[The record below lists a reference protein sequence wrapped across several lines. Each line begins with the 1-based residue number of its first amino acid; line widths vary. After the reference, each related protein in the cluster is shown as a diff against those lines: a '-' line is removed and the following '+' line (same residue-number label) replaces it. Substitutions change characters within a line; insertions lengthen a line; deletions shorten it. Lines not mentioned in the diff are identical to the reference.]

1 MTKHRNKSTVDRTS
15 DRQRGP
21 YTMYI
26 RSPVKNGVF
35 AVLFLWA
42 VQALQD
48 THIARTDGCTKVDGK
63 NVAEL

>member
-1 MTKHRNKSTVDRTS
+1 
-15 DRQRGP
+15 
-21 YTMYI
+21 MYI